1 MPAFY
6 FFGDSITASD
16 RLWLKKNGGLGDGYV
31 SLLAAQLKECSPEAV
46 FYNKGFDGFTAAAL
60 LRHLRQ
66 NPAPEAADYITVQ
79 IGINDVGVAMNTGVS
94 LEAQNFPGHYE
105 ELLSDLLFGGRLS
118 GAYTSGAYA
127 SDVHISDA
135 HAANAHTSDV
145 HASDQHA
152 SDVHTSGAHAAN
164 AHTSGM
170 HASDQH
176 ASARILAV
184 GPFIFPQ
191 PQEYARWIPTV
202 RQAESI
208 MEKIAAKFGVSFLP
222 LQDVLNDAARRQGYS
237 ALTTDGIHLT
247 PAGHQILAKLLL
259 PYYLNKLKETS
270 AEASL
275 RMLGN

>member
-79 IGINDVGVAMNTGVS
+79 IGINDVGVAMNTDVS

-105 ELLSDLLFGGRLS
+105 ELLSELLFGGRLS

-127 SDVHISDA
+127 
-135 HAANAHTSDV
+135 ANAHASDV
-145 HASDQHA
+145 HASDELA
-152 SDVHTSGAHAAN
+152 FIEHTSGA
-164 AHTSGM
+164 
-170 HASDQH
+170 H

-222 LQDVLNDAARRQGYS
+222 LQDVLNDAARRLGYS

-259 PYYLNKLKETS
+259 PYYLNKLKEIS
-270 AEASL
+270 AEAFL
-275 RMLGN
+275 RMPGN